1 MISIMPKLDEKP
13 ALTGLTQ
20 EQAQLRLVRLASKGD
35 RGAREFLDTMYPD
48 PKKKK
53 ST

>member
-1 MISIMPKLDEKP
+1 MISIMLKLYE
-13 ALTGLTQ
+13 
-20 EQAQLRLVRLASKGD
+20 KGD

-53 ST
+53 SA